1 MLQSGGDALRCVSV
15 WSFGKTIWRQAYAI
29 PQSKINAYICTNFS
43 YFHIV
48 KAKPSRPSQNVEE
61 FAIELQMMYKD
72 GRDPFKCEFNHTDRK
87 FGNSWEYRSVE
98 NATYEMLGMTTEE
111 SRQAFMKMYRN

>member
-1 MLQSGGDALRCVSV
+1 
-15 WSFGKTIWRQAYAI
+15 
-29 PQSKINAYICTNFS
+29 
-43 YFHIV
+43 
-48 KAKPSRPSQNVEE
+48 
-61 FAIELQMMYKD
+61 MMYKD

>member
-1 MLQSGGDALRCVSV
+1 MVVPLKTDLRFPKSGQQGHGPR
-15 WSFGKTIWRQAYAI
+15 IIQ
-29 PQSKINAYICTNFS
+29 
-43 YFHIV
+43 
-48 KAKPSRPSQNVEE
+48 E
-61 FAIELQMMYKD
+61 FAIEVQMMYKE
-72 GRDPFKCEFNHTDRK
+72 GKDPFKYDFNRTDRK